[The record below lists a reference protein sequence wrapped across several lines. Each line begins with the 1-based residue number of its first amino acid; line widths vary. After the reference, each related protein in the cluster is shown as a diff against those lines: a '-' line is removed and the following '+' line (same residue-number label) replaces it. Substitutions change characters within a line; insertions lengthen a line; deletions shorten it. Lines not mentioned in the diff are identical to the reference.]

1 MKNVLLM
8 TRNEGSD
15 HIIEALMEHKDVHV
29 LLEVAGTIEEKKIAE
44 RYPDRIDRICVYC
57 EGDLFNLED
66 VTGLDY
72 DLIEACRE
80 IESDFEDGTGRFVD
94 NYALVKYKYY
104 TSIVFWNDFF
114 QKNKIDYMIIRGL
127 THGTV
132 HDSIP
137 IYFAI
142 KLGIPCYQL
151 ENNYFSTGC
160 VFLPAR
166 REYMQL
172 NLGMC
177 LQADRSMFYPLE
189 FGTLSESI
197 NPVRNMLR
205 HGLYKL
211 GGLLFVQLCSDLL
224 HGNKKHK
231 LFGIDGSEH
240 TTLFKIFSYIKY
252 KRTEAYLKRI
262 IQPFDAQKKYV
273 IYYLQFEPEA
283 TTQVRCMLKSQ
294 LIAIK
299 MLSEALPPGWVL
311 YVKEHPHQ
319 FLLNKAELSMDYC
332 IVTANKYKNRAFYD
346 KIKSMKNTILI
357 DPLMSSSH
365 INQNAMAIATFNG
378 TVAIEATKLK
388 KPILLFGA
396 DNSWMR
402 YCRDVV
408 SIQSYADCQN
418 VLRRVEEGWSPQYDD
433 LEQVVNQYGYPL
445 TPEGN
450 AAVIHKIVA
459 HAHSLDERK

>member
-1 MKNVLLM
+1 
-8 TRNEGSD
+8 
-15 HIIEALMEHKDVHV
+15 
-29 LLEVAGTIEEKKIAE
+29 
-44 RYPDRIDRICVYC
+44 
-57 EGDLFNLED
+57 
-66 VTGLDY
+66 
-72 DLIEACRE
+72 
-80 IESDFEDGTGRFVD
+80 
-94 NYALVKYKYY
+94 
-104 TSIVFWNDFF
+104 
-114 QKNKIDYMIIRGL
+114 
-127 THGTV
+127 
-132 HDSIP
+132 
-137 IYFAI
+137 
-142 KLGIPCYQL
+142 
-151 ENNYFSTGC
+151 
-160 VFLPAR
+160 
-166 REYMQL
+166 
-172 NLGMC
+172 
-177 LQADRSMFYPLE
+177 
-189 FGTLSESI
+189 
-197 NPVRNMLR
+197 
-205 HGLYKL
+205 
-211 GGLLFVQLCSDLL
+211 
-224 HGNKKHK
+224 
-231 LFGIDGSEH
+231 
-240 TTLFKIFSYIKY
+240 
-252 KRTEAYLKRI
+252 
-262 IQPFDAQKKYV
+262 
-273 IYYLQFEPEA
+273 
-283 TTQVRCMLKSQ
+283 MLKSQ

-332 IVTANKYKNRAFYD
+332 IITANKYKNRAFYD

-365 INQNAMAIATFNG
+365 INQSAMAIATFNG

-459 HAHSLDERK
+459 HAHSLGERK